1 MAMRLVVAFLIA
13 SISPLALAERVELS
27 LEDAWQAAID
37 VLLDMD
43 AYPAVRD
50 EEIGVMKADPVSMQL
65 DKTTADCGK
74 MFGFRYIDD
83 KRTKTSVAYS
93 LRFKEVSPTETDV
106 RVKVAIDGYMFTNE
120 TSWAV
125 WMEKTRDANKVL
137 QCKST
142 GALEK
147 QFIDLLIEAA

>member
-1 MAMRLVVAFLIA
+1 MAKRLAIAFLLA
-13 SISPLALAERVELS
+13 CVSPFALAEKVDLS

-43 AYPAVRD
+43 AYPTVRD
-50 EEIGVMKADPVSMQL
+50 EEIGVMKTDPVSMQL
-65 DKTTADCGK
+65 DMTTADCGK
-74 MFGFRYIDD
+74 MFGLSYIRD
-83 KRTKTSVAYS
+83 KRTKTSVTYS

-147 QFIDLLIEAA
+147 QFIDLLIDAA